1 MMRPS
6 APKWGSAPKM
16 RPEWLARSATAAEA
30 LARVSSTYRPTQSH
44 RPARLSTRRSP
55 TYCAICRSMARH
67 YSWTFKH
74 TPIPVQ
80 TMPPNKPFM
89 R

>member
-30 LARVSSTYRPTQSH
+30 LARVETEHLHTQ
-44 RPARLSTRRSP
+44 
-55 TYCAICRSMARH
+55 
-67 YSWTFKH
+67 WG
-74 TPIPVQ
+74 V
-80 TMPPNKPFM
+80 
-89 R
+89 